1 MRRNASGVR
10 QLTHGRKTM
19 SVQKAEP
26 VEVTRHRFTVAEY
39 ERMGQSGILSEDK
52 RVELVC
58 GEVILMSPI
67 GERHAACVGRLTQAL
82 ILLLRRSAIVW
93 VQNPI
98 VLDDY
103 SEPQPDVAVLKP
115 RADFYEQAHPR
126 PEDVLI
132 VIEVSDTTL
141 EYDRKVKL
149 PLYAA
154 AGIPEAWLVNIPEER
169 IEVYGDP
176 TGGEYRGA
184 RSYARGRR
192 LQSHTLEGL
201 RLSVSKVLG

>member
-1 MRRNASGVR
+1 
-10 QLTHGRKTM
+10 M
-19 SVQKAEP
+19 SVQKAES

-39 ERMGQSGILSEDK
+39 ERMGQFGIFSGDE

-58 GEVILMSPI
+58 GEVVKMSPI
-67 GERHAACVGRLTQAL
+67 GKRHAACVAILTQLITLRLRLSAL
-82 ILLLRRSAIVW
+82 VW
-93 VQNPI
+93 AQNPI

-103 SEPQPDVAVLKP
+103 SEPQPDLAVLKP
-115 RADFYEQAHPR
+115 RGDNYSNSKPT
-126 PEDVLI
+126 PDDVLI

-154 AGIPEAWLVNIPEER
+154 AGIPEAWVVNLVEEC
-169 IEVYGDP
+169 IEVYSDP
-176 TGGEYRGA
+176 AGGEYQTV

-192 LQSHTLEGL
+192 LQSHTLASL
-201 RLSVSKVLG
+201 RVSVSKVLG